1 MSLSTASTSVR
12 LTPGSSTRSRVD
24 LVCGVLVVT
33 ALAFIPMGLAWPT
46 VSDSGTVL
54 GVDDVQPVRDS
65 MWLLIMLTAVLGPLN
80 VGAQATAVLMLV
92 REKAAGVAAW
102 GAALMIVGC
111 VMEAVGLA
119 GFASAYFYPA
129 DPAITHVAANQV
141 YDAIAADHL
150 HLLVFQLPGHL
161 LLTVG
166 VVTQSV
172 ALFRAH
178 VVPRWVPSLT
188 MTILL
193 TYAFPGSGVLGLVS
207 VVPMTAGCLAVAYY
221 TRRQFS
227 ALSRSAADPS
237 TSGQR

>member
-46 VSDSGTVL
+46 VSDSGPVL
-54 GVDDVQPVRDS
+54 GVDAVQPMRAS

-92 REKAAGVAAW
+92 REKAAGIAAW

-111 VMEAVGLA
+111 AMEAVGLA

-129 DPAITHVAANQV
+129 DP
-141 YDAIAADHL
+141 
-150 HLLVFQLPGHL
+150 
-161 LLTVG
+161 
-166 VVTQSV
+166 
-172 ALFRAH
+172 
-178 VVPRWVPSLT
+178 
-188 MTILL
+188 
-193 TYAFPGSGVLGLVS
+193 
-207 VVPMTAGCLAVAYY
+207 
-221 TRRQFS
+221 
-227 ALSRSAADPS
+227 
-237 TSGQR
+237 